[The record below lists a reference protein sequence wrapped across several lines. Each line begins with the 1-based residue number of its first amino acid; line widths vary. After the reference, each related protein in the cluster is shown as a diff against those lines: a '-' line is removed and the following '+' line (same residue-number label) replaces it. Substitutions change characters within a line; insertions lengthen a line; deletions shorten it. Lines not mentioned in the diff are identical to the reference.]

1 MIVFCEECGAR
12 NIVDP
17 DKLKEQSELP
27 RCMTCDD
34 ILRIALPQSSGK
46 PEKVP
51 VTPGLRLKLKFK
63 NSVVEISQVRP
74 SVTMG
79 RQGHNNL
86 VVEDSR
92 VSRSHARIVYRQ
104 KQFIL
109 IDHSTNGTYVF
120 VKGKKGMNLK
130 QNEIQLA
137 GSGIFGLGR
146 KVAPDSPEAI
156 HFAIAKT

>member
-1 MIVFCEECGAR
+1 MIIFCEECGAR
-12 NIVDP
+12 NVVETPGDEEVP
-17 DKLKEQSELP
+17 A
-27 RCMTCDD
+27 RCINCKT
-34 ILRIALPQSSGK
+34 ILRP
-46 PEKVP
+46 PVP
-51 VTPGLRLKLKFK
+51 AAGTVSISQKRRSRMELRFREQL
-63 NSVVEISQVRP
+63 VEISQSRP

-79 RQGHNNL
+79 RQSHNNL

-104 KQFIL
+104 DQFIL

-120 VKGKKGMNLK
+120 IKGEKGMNLK
-130 QNEIQLA
+130 QQETPLI

-156 HFAIAKT
+156 HFNIIPDS